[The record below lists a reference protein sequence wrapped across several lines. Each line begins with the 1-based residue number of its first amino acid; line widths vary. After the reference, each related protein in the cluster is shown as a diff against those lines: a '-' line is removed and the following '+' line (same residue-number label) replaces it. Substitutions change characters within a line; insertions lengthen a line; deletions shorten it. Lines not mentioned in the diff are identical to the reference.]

1 MPEILICAGA
11 SVVRDLEA
19 SPVHRDG
26 FTRHVVGTAEAGI
39 LTAVKVKPAL
49 VVIDR
54 DLARAETLVTQLRNR
69 AETRSCAIV
78 IVAPGDMN
86 SEELGLLQAG
96 ANALLRLP
104 PDPEWDTRIEQLLK
118 VPTRKETR
126 VPVSLT
132 FETRFRTERVPG
144 RVLNLSPTG
153 MLVECTATL
162 SVGSQVSFMFE
173 MSGFETSTGEVVGRG
188 RVVREAGRN
197 HYAVLFTSI
206 DEIGRELLRRFLLV
220 P

>member
-1 MPEILICAGA
+1 MPDIVICAGE
-11 SVVRDLEA
+11 SVVRDLMVTA
-19 SPVHRDG
+19 IYRDG
-26 FTRHVVGTAEAGI
+26 LTRHVVGTAEAGI
-39 LTAVKVKPAL
+39 LTAAKVKPQL

-54 DLARAETLVTQLRNR
+54 DLPRAETLVTQLRNR
-69 AETRSCAIV
+69 AETRSCAIA
-78 IVAPGDMN
+78 IVAPGEMTT
-86 SEELGLLQAG
+86 EELGLLSAG

-104 PDPEWDTRIEQLLK
+104 PDPEWDTRIETLLS

-126 VPVSLT
+126 APVSLI
-132 FETRFRTERVPG
+132 FEARFRTERVPG

-162 SVGSQVSFMFE
+162 PVGSQVTFNFE
-173 MSGFETSTGEVVGRG
+173 LSGFETSTGEVEGRG
-188 RVVREAGRN
+188 RVVREAGHN
-197 HYAVLFTSI
+197 CYAVLFTSI